1 MMTLP
6 YALYMA
12 EAGGLLD
19 TRESAIQNIIK
30 RVKGYPNDSISN
42 LEFYIICED
51 CGIQAGSLTGTEMVR
66 IEQAIKS

>member
-12 EAGGLLD
+12 EQEGLLD

-30 RVKGYPNDSISN
+30 RIKDYPEESVSN
-42 LEFYIICED
+42 LVFYAICND
-51 CGIQAGSLTGTEMVR
+51 CGIQAGSLSEAEMMR